1 MRNQIGGEND
11 EKYLMKE
18 QVQVD
23 NNDEQKQGENIG
35 ELKEDVV
42 KQKISNTVILTG
54 GRGYK

>member
-42 KQKISNTVILTG
+42 KQKI
-54 GRGYK
+54 